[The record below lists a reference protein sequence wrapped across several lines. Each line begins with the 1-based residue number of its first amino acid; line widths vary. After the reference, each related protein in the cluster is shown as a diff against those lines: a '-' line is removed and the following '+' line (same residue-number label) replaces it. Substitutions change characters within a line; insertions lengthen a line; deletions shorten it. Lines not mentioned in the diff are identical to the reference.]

1 MTFEEKLSQMYNE
14 IANEISG
21 MIPVE
26 WEQVFTIAYVTDQAG
41 EVIFNY
47 TKPDSDELNYYSDIP
62 KDCNVSKDIF
72 KNSWF
77 KVYRMFDELR
87 ETFKEEGL
95 EPWTSCEFDFTRD
108 GKLNVSFDYIDWIN
122 TEFDQLGRENYYIYK
137 SLVFYQKRNM
147 KLIKLKKSSNM
158 LKSKMKLKYRGDN
171 MTFEEKLSQMYNEI
185 ANEISSMIPVEWE
198 KVYTMAYID
207 DEGGEVFYYYT
218 EPGSNEL
225 YYYTSVLNKYDISE
239 SEFMDSAYELY
250 KQFQKLR
257 NIFKEEGHETWTS
270 CEFDFTKEGELKVSF
285 DYIDWINTEFD
296 QLGRQNY
303 YMYKK
308 FGVIPEMEYEMEE
321 IKEIEQYI
329 KEQDEAEI

>member
-14 IANEISG
+14 IAN
-21 MIPVE
+21 
-26 WEQVFTIAYVTDQAG
+26 
-41 EVIFNY
+41 
-47 TKPDSDELNYYSDIP
+47 K
-62 KDCNVSKDIF
+62 
-72 KNSWF
+72 
-77 KVYRMFDELR
+77 
-87 ETFKEEGL
+87 
-95 EPWTSCEFDFTRD
+95 
-108 GKLNVSFDYIDWIN
+108 
-122 TEFDQLGRENYYIYK
+122 
-137 SLVFYQKRNM
+137 
-147 KLIKLKKSSNM
+147 
-158 LKSKMKLKYRGDN
+158 
-171 MTFEEKLSQMYNEI
+171 
-185 ANEISSMIPVEWE
+185 ISSMIPVEWE

-250 KQFQKLR
+250 KQFQSLR
-257 NIFKEEGHETWTS
+257 NIFKEEGYEPWTS

-321 IKEIEQYI
+321 VKEIEQYI
-329 KEQDEAEI
+329 KEQEEAEQ